1 MPRKHSAKIHCN
13 AWKHLHVV
21 WENTDLLSVAE
32 REMEIPNLTGKRC
45 EGDRTA
51 SAWRPIFI
59 PKQMGVQLQ
68 TSHTSAH
75 NTNNFYIRNT
85 SNIHLLVV
93 WLATAHSLPV
103 PIVTTVLHWRL
114 LWCTGYNRIPVFDL
128 LSHDTVWSFEKTL
141 RILQFLGISPVCLLT
156 YWSKW

>member
-1 MPRKHSAKIHCN
+1 METFTCGVGKYRPAECGRKRIG
-13 AWKHLHVV
+13 
-21 WENTDLLSVAE
+21 NTESD
-32 REMEIPNLTGKRC
+32 RETMWWWQ
-45 EGDRTA
+45 RTA